1 MSRLFATLGLCVTA
15 IALPLA
21 AQGPTIAASQ
31 VAATPCASPSCALE
45 IRRGMFFLVIARG
58 DEPHP
63 ARVGLTGASVVRAV
77 AGAADAEQDARRGHT
92 QMVRSKVV
100 LMSSIA
106 VLSAGIFALY
116 DNADNSGVLFSL
128 ATLPIGLGGGFYS
141 IREEKK
147 ALQSFDRAVWLYN
160 RNLRPTVPSR

>member
-63 ARVGLTGASVVRAV
+63 SRIGLTGASVVRAV
-77 AGAADAEQDARRGHT
+77 AGVADAEQDARRGHT

-100 LMSSIA
+100 LISSIA
-106 VLSAGIFALY
+106 VLFAGLFVLNDNNAL
-116 DNADNSGVLFSL
+116 LFSV

-160 RNLRPTVPSR
+160 RNLRPTLPSR